1 MSSDKITL
9 KILNKT
15 LLLILRTIYL
25 AFLFILLCVMSI
37 ILPIC
42 LMSIFAT
49 SALDVETVSF
59 FSCVPAIC
67 LITNLL
73 AGLIAYKIDKFTFKC
88 HMVMA
93 GICAVC
99 IAPPWVALLF
109 V

>member
-1 MSSDKITL
+1 MSSGKIIL
-9 KILNKT
+9 KILKKT
-15 LLLILRTIYL
+15 LLLILRIIYL

-37 ILPIC
+37 FLLIC
-42 LMSIFAT
+42 LVSVLVA
-49 SALDVETVSF
+49 SALDIETVCSI
-59 FSCVPAIC
+59 SCVPAIC

-88 HMVMA
+88 HSVMA